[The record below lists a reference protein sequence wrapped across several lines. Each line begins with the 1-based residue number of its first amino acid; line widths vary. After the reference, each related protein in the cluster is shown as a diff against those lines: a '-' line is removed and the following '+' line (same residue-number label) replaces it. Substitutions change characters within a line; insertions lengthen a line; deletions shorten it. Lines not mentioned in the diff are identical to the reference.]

1 MRLQPLFVA
10 ITVFYASGAPAQVL
24 APPAAPPQKPVTDT
38 YFGTTVTDPYRYME
52 NLDDTAVTNWMKAEG
67 KYARA
72 LFASVPQRAA
82 LLAEVA
88 AASGSL
94 DFVNTIQ
101 RAGERTFY
109 EERTPGSDN
118 FDLMVREAD
127 GSTRKLVDVGGLRA
141 AHGGSPYAIN
151 YYRASPNGEK
161 VAVGISA
168 GGSEDASLFVYDV
181 GAAKQ
186 IAPPLALAR
195 FGVTAWTDD
204 GSKLFVNLLA
214 AQPANAPPTSK
225 YLDSRMFVWDLKRA
239 PVALLGGTTPSR
251 IKVAPEMVP
260 YLFTETG
267 ATISAAAIVNGVQNE
282 LELWTA
288 PSATV
293 TSPAAPW
300 TRLTT
305 AEDGVTNIDF
315 AGQRVYLLSH
325 KGAPTFQVLM
335 LRAGEPMRA
344 AKVLVASRND
354 RLIEAMGTAKDGL
367 YLRARHGVY
376 SELIRVPLA
385 GGPEEIVPLPFKGS
399 ISEMFTDPTREG
411 ATILLESWFNPPTAL
426 TFDASKSIVVPEK
439 LGMTPAGFD
448 PNTFRLTDLSARAK
462 DGTMIPLSYVDRVGS
477 KHPQLV
483 LLLGYGSY
491 GISSYPGFGPR
502 TIVGLRR
509 GVAMATCH
517 VRGGGE
523 LGEAWRLGGKD
534 SNKPNTWRD
543 LIACGDELVA
553 DGYTTRDKLFIDGG
567 SAGGI
572 TMGRA
577 LEERPDLFA
586 GVIDE
591 VPSANMVR
599 AEFSAN
605 GVPNIPEFGT
615 VKTDSGFRNL
625 YAMDSY
631 LHVKDGTQ
639 YPAVLITTGLNDPRV
654 APWEPA
660 KFAARLRASGSKAPV
675 VLRVDEESGHG
686 IGSTKSQIDELYADI
701 LTFIM
706 WRARAP
712 GWDPSAIVQ

>member
-1 MRLQPLFVA
+1 MRLHSLVIATIVCYGPV
-10 ITVFYASGAPAQVL
+10 VPAQIL
-24 APPAAPPQKPVTDT
+24 APPAAPPQKPVSDT

-67 KYARA
+67 KYTRA

-88 AASGSL
+88 AASGSF

-101 RAGERTFY
+101 RAGDRTFY

-118 FDLMVREAD
+118 FDLMVREAH
-127 GSTRKLVDVGGLRA
+127 GSTRKLVDVGALRA

-151 YYRASPNGEK
+151 YYRASPDGEK

-181 GAAKQ
+181 GTGKQ
-186 IAPPLALAR
+186 IAPPLALAQ
-195 FGVTAWTDD
+195 FGFTAWTDD
-204 GSKLFVNLLA
+204 ESKLFVNLLA
-214 AQPANAPPTSK
+214 AQPANAAPTSK
-225 YLDSRMFVWDLKRA
+225 YLNSRMFVWDMKRD
-239 PVALLGGTTPSR
+239 PVALLGGSTASR
-251 IKVAPEMVP
+251 IKVAPEKIP
-260 YLFTETG
+260 FLFTEPG
-267 ATISAAAIVNGVQNE
+267 ATVSAAAILNGVQNE

-288 PSATV
+288 PAASV

-300 TRLTT
+300 TQLTT
-305 AEDGVTNIDF
+305 ADDGVTNLDF

-325 KGAPTFQVLM
+325 KGAPTFQVLT
-335 LRAGEPMRA
+335 LRAGEPMSA

-376 SELIRVPLA
+376 SELVRIPLA
-385 GGPEEIVPLPFKGS
+385 GGPEQVISLPFKGS

-426 TFDASKSIVVPEK
+426 TYDPSKSTVVPEK

-448 PNTFRLTDLSARAK
+448 PNMFRLTDLSARAK
-462 DGTMIPLSYVDRVGS
+462 DGTKIPLSYVEMVGA
-477 KHPQLV
+477 KRPQIV
-483 LLLGYGSY
+483 LLSAYGSY
-491 GISSYPGFGPR
+491 GVSSYPGFGPR
-502 TIVGLRR
+502 TIVGLKR
-509 GVAMATCH
+509 GVAWAMCH

-523 LGEAWRLGGKD
+523 LGEGWRLGGKD
-534 SNKPNTWRD
+534 ANKPNSWRD

-553 DGYTTRDKLFIDGG
+553 GGYTTKDKLFIQGG

-631 LHVKDGTQ
+631 LHVEDGTQ

-660 KFAARLRASGSKAPV
+660 KFAARLLASGTKAPV
-675 VLRVDEESGHG
+675 LLRVDEESGHG
-686 IGSTKSQIDELYADI
+686 IGSTKSQYDELYADL

-712 GWDPSAIVQ
+712 GWAPGAIVQ